1 MKPIVR
7 FAAALTCAV
16 ALPLAAQSAP
26 PASVPPP
33 PGLNDPGVSPA
44 PVAAQGGASAAGGSA
59 FPTVAGSA
67 GAAAAQGSTSAAGAG
82 SAGAAA
88 SVAPARSV
96 SVFPRTALHHDERDL
111 RGEPPPTMDV
121 RKHDGDTIQEYR
133 VAGRVTMIRIIPKH
147 GPVQTFY
154 ADPRGRLIPDP
165 REGPVQPV
173 YYTLYTWQH

>member
-1 MKPIVR
+1 MKSIAR

-33 PGLNDPGVSPA
+33 PGLNAPGVSPA
-44 PVAAQGGASAAGGSA
+44 P
-59 FPTVAGSA
+59 
-67 GAAAAQGSTSAAGAG
+67 
-82 SAGAAA
+82 
-88 SVAPARSV
+88 PARSA
-96 SVFPRTALHHDERDL
+96 SVFPNAALRHDEHDL
-111 RGEPPPTMDV
+111 RGEPPPTVDV

-133 VAGRVTMIRIIPKH
+133 VAGRVTMIRIIPRH

-154 ADPRGRLIPDP
+154 ADPQGRLIPDP

>member
-1 MKPIVR
+1 MKPIAR

-44 PVAAQGGASAAGGSA
+44 PAAAQGSASAAGGSA
-59 FPTVAGSA
+59 LPAVAGKA
-67 GAAAAQGSTSAAGAG
+67 TS
-82 SAGAAA
+82 
-88 SVAPARSV
+88 APARSA
-96 SVFPRTALHHDERDL
+96 SVFPRAALRHDERDL
-111 RGEPPPTMDV
+111 RGEPPPTVDV
-121 RKHDGDTIQEYR
+121 RRHDGDTIQEYR

-154 ADPRGRLIPDP
+154 ADPQGRLVPNP

>member
-16 ALPLAAQSAP
+16 VLPLAAQTAP

-33 PGLNDPGVSPA
+33 PGLDDPGVSSA
-44 PVAAQGGASAAGGSA
+44 P
-59 FPTVAGSA
+59 
-67 GAAAAQGSTSAAGAG
+67 
-82 SAGAAA
+82 
-88 SVAPARSV
+88 PARSA
-96 SVFPRTALHHDERDL
+96 SVFPNAALRHDERDL
-111 RGEPPPTMDV
+111 RGEPPPTVDV

-154 ADPRGRLIPDP
+154 ADPQGRLIPDP

>member
-33 PGLNDPGVSPA
+33 PGLDDPGVNPA
-44 PVAAQGGASAAGGSA
+44 AVAAPGS
-59 FPTVAGSA
+59 VR
-67 GAAAAQGSTSAAGAG
+67 AAGARG
-82 SAGAAA
+82 AGAAA
-88 SVAPARSV
+88 STAPARSA
-96 SVFPRTALHHDERDL
+96 SVFPNAALRHDERDL
-111 RGEPPPTMDV
+111 RGEPPPTVDV

-133 VAGRVTMIRIIPKH
+133 VAGRVTMIRIIPRH

-154 ADPRGRLIPDP
+154 ADPQGRLIPDP

>member
-1 MKPIVR
+1 MKPIAR

-44 PVAAQGGASAAGGSA
+44 AAAAQGSASAAGGSA
-59 FPTVAGSA
+59 LP
-67 GAAAAQGSTSAAGAG
+67 TSAN
-82 SAGAAA
+82 
-88 SVAPARSV
+88 
-96 SVFPRTALHHDERDL
+96 VFPRAALRHDEHDL
-111 RGEPPPTMDV
+111 RGEPPPTVDV
-121 RKHDGDTIQEYR
+121 RKRDGDTIQEYR

-154 ADPRGRLIPDP
+154 ANPQGQLIPDP

-173 YYTLYTWQH
+173 YYTLYTWKH

>member
-1 MKPIVR
+1 MKPIAR

-59 FPTVAGSA
+59 LPTV
-67 GAAAAQGSTSAAGAG
+67 AG

-88 SVAPARSV
+88 SVAPARSA
-96 SVFPRTALHHDERDL
+96 SVFPRAALHHDERDL
-111 RGEPPPTMDV
+111 RGEPPPTVDV
-121 RKHDGDTIQEYR
+121 RRHDGDTIQEYR

>member
-1 MKPIVR
+1 MKPIAR

-44 PVAAQGGASAAGGSA
+44 PASAQGSTGAAGGSA
-59 FPTVAGSA
+59 LPAVAGKA
-67 GAAAAQGSTSAAGAG
+67 GT
-82 SAGAAA
+82 AA
-88 SVAPARSV
+88 SAPARSA
-96 SVFPRTALHHDERDL
+96 SVFPRAALRRDERDL
-111 RGEPPPTMDV
+111 RGEPPPTVDV
-121 RKHDGDTIQEYR
+121 RKRDGDTIQEYR
-133 VAGRVTMIRIIPKH
+133 VAGRVTMIRIIPRH

-154 ADPRGRLIPDP
+154 ANPQGRLVPDP
-165 REGPVQPV
+165 REGPVRPV

>member
-1 MKPIVR
+1 MKPIAR

-44 PVAAQGGASAAGGSA
+44 AAAAQGSASAAG
-59 FPTVAGSA
+59 AGSA
-67 GAAAAQGSTSAAGAG
+67 GAAAAQGSASAAGG
-82 SAGAAA
+82 SALPTSAN
-88 SVAPARSV
+88 
-96 SVFPRTALHHDERDL
+96 VFPRAALRHDEHDL
-111 RGEPPPTMDV
+111 RGEPPPTVDV
-121 RKHDGDTIQEYR
+121 RKRDGDTIQEYR

-154 ADPRGRLIPDP
+154 ANPQGQLIPDP

-173 YYTLYTWQH
+173 YYTLYTWKH

>member
-1 MKPIVR
+1 MKPIAR

-33 PGLNDPGVSPA
+33 PGLNDPGVSPV
-44 PVAAQGGASAAGGSA
+44 P
-59 FPTVAGSA
+59 
-67 GAAAAQGSTSAAGAG
+67 AAAQGSTSAAGG
-82 SAGAAA
+82 SALPAVAGKAETAA
-88 SVAPARSV
+88 SAPARSA
-96 SVFPRTALHHDERDL
+96 SVFPRAALRHDERDL
-111 RGEPPPTMDV
+111 RGEPPPTVDV
-121 RKHDGDTIQEYR
+121 RRHDGDTIQEYR

-154 ADPRGRLIPDP
+154 ADPQGQLIPDP

>member
-1 MKPIVR
+1 MKSIAR

-33 PGLNDPGVSPA
+33 PGLNDPGVGPA
-44 PVAAQGGASAAGGSA
+44 AV
-59 FPTVAGSA
+59 
-67 GAAAAQGSTSAAGAG
+67 
-82 SAGAAA
+82 A
-88 SVAPARSV
+88 SVAPARS
-96 SVFPRTALHHDERDL
+96 SNVFPRAALRHDEHDL
-111 RGEPPPTMDV
+111 RGEPPPTVDV

-133 VAGRVTMIRIIPKH
+133 VAGRVTMIRITPRH

-154 ADPRGRLIPDP
+154 ADPQGRLIPDP

-173 YYTLYTWQH
+173 YYTLYSWQH

>member
-1 MKPIVR
+1 MKPIAR

-44 PVAAQGGASAAGGSA
+44 AAAAQGSAGAAGGSA
-59 FPTVAGSA
+59 LPTVAGSA
-67 GAAAAQGSTSAAGAG
+67 GAAAS
-82 SAGAAA
+82 
-88 SVAPARSV
+88 APARSAN
-96 SVFPRTALHHDERDL
+96 VFPRAALRHDEHDL
-111 RGEPPPTMDV
+111 RGEPPPTVDV
-121 RKHDGDTIQEYR
+121 RKRDGDTIQEYR

-154 ADPRGRLIPDP
+154 ANPQGQLIPDP

-173 YYTLYTWQH
+173 YYTLYTWKH

>member
-16 ALPLAAQSAP
+16 VLPLAAPTAP

-33 PGLNDPGVSPA
+33 PGLDDPGVSPA
-44 PVAAQGGASAAGGSA
+44 P
-59 FPTVAGSA
+59 
-67 GAAAAQGSTSAAGAG
+67 
-82 SAGAAA
+82 
-88 SVAPARSV
+88 PARSA
-96 SVFPRTALHHDERDL
+96 SVFPRAALRHDERDL
-111 RGEPPPTMDV
+111 RGEPPPTVDV

-154 ADPRGRLIPDP
+154 ADPQGRLIPDP